1 MSVRKTYYRDSQELS
16 EIVPVVVYLLV
27 NELVVTVFPNS
38 RPSRPSEWVELSPTK
53 VIPDGFR
60 SLFPIRFDGEQW
72 NNVVVPVLRDIQ
84 TYGWSGKIIPLAEFL
99 SLLQDI
105 YGPGGATL
113 YSKGEVWGLSSPTQK
128 QPGETYEKA
137 PYLEEISLKV
147 ESLAISFGY

>member
-1 MSVRKTYYRDSQELS
+1 MSVRKSYYRDSQELA

-38 RPSRPSEWVELSPTK
+38 RPSRPSELVELSPRK
-53 VIPDGFR
+53 VIPGEFR
-60 SLFPIRFDGEQW
+60 PLFPIRVDGEQW

-99 SLLQDI
+99 SLLQDV

-113 YSKGEVWGLSSPTQK
+113 YSKGEVWASGSPTQK
-128 QPGETYEKA
+128 QPGVTYEKA

-147 ESLAISFGY
+147 QSLAISFGY